1 MRLAVL
7 GTGKIVQ
14 EALPVLEGLGI
25 RPHAILGTE
34 RSRERTEALAAR
46 YRIPR
51 RCFRYEEVL
60 ESGADTIYV
69 ALPNSLHY
77 VYARRALEGGLHVLV
92 EKPAVTAPAAGGAE
106 LQPVLLPLRR
116 VPGGEDGPRL

>member
-77 VYARRALEGGLHVLV
+77 AYARRALEGDSTCWWRSPLSPPSPSSGSC
-92 EKPAVTAPAAGGAE
+92 GGW
-106 LQPVLLPLRR
+106 Q
-116 VPGGEDGPRL
+116 PGGGWCWRRP

>member
-34 RSRERTEALAAR
+34 RSRERTER
-46 YRIPR
+46 P
-51 RCFRYEEVL
+51 
-60 ESGADTIYV
+60 
-69 ALPNSLHY
+69 
-77 VYARRALEGGLHVLV
+77 
-92 EKPAVTAPAAGGAE
+92 K
-106 LQPVLLPLRR
+106 LRR
-116 VPGGEDGPRL
+116 MVRSREPMERPKLRRMGPTVRSRERKGHPKLRQAQHRFR

>member
-77 VYARRALEGGLHVLV
+77 AYARRALEGGLHVLV
-92 EKPAVTAPAAGGAE
+92 EN
-106 LQPVLLPLRR
+106 R
-116 VPGGEDGPRL
+116 